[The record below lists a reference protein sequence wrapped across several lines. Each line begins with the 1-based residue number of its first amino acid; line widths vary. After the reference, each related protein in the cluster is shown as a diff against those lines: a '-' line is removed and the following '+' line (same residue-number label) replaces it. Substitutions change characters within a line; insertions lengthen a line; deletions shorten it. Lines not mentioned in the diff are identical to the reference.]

1 MQVIGNGS
9 APAQELHDEPPAK
22 KRRGRPRTSDEN
34 ATESQPT
41 AQAKKRDSATAAQ
54 AEAPQVKK
62 TVRRGRP
69 RGTNRTSEAPET
81 QMEAHVTHEPADE
94 QDNEQEN
101 EDPMATKPTKT
112 SRATRAAKPAP
123 TRRTGRAASAAKQ
136 VVTDGEFEYTPSGSK
151 QAMAEES
158 KEEPEPSPRPRAVQR
173 RQKEAEAAGPAQNDE
188 STAEVVDESI
198 LPDEA
203 PPARQLPSSTVK
215 NARSRLSTIR
225 NPLESSPRKRK
236 SGDVE
241 QGGEPELR
249 RKIGDLTK
257 KQEALESK
265 YRNLREIGVVEAN
278 TNMEKLRKQCET
290 VTTGI
295 FSAGEHSNSSPVL
308 IYCSFQRAGR
318 ISKIRAGSAASS
330 WATESCT
337 SEATEGTGYR
347 NCPASVTGR

>member
-1 MQVIGNGS
+1 MQVTGSGS

-22 KRRGRPRTSDEN
+22 KRRGRPRTSNDS

-41 AQAKKRDSATAAQ
+41 AQAIKRESAIAAQ

-62 TVRRGRP
+62 TGRRGRP
-69 RGTNRTSEAPET
+69 RGGSRTSEAPET
-81 QMEAHVTHEPADE
+81 QMGAQVTHETADE

-112 SRATRAAKPAP
+112 TRATRAAKPAV

-136 VVTDGEFEYTPSGSK
+136 VVTDGGFEYTPSGPK
-151 QAMAEES
+151 QGGAEDS
-158 KEEPEPSPRPRAVQR
+158 REEPEASPRPRAVQR
-173 RQKEAEAAGPAQNDE
+173 RQKEAEAADPFQNDE
-188 STAEVVDESI
+188 PAAGVVDESV

-203 PPARQLPSSTVK
+203 PPARHLPSSAVK
-215 NARSRLSTIR
+215 NARSRLSTMR
-225 NPLESSPRKRK
+225 NTLESSPRKRK

-257 KQEALESK
+257 RQEALESR

-290 VTTGI
+290 VTTGM
-295 FSAGEHSNSSPVL
+295 FPDDERSNSGLAL
-308 IYCSFQRAGR
+308 IYRSFQRAGR
-318 ISKIRAGSAASS
+318 ISQ
-330 WATESCT
+330 
-337 SEATEGTGYR
+337 
-347 NCPASVTGR
+347 V